1 MVTRLP
7 VLLVLVAFMTDT
19 ACSHRRRSATLSEP
33 PADVTLQVTN
43 HNFLDVRVIV
53 LYDGQRLRMGLA
65 TGSSTQ
71 SFTIPGR
78 LLARV
83 HELVLLGEAIGSS
96 DRARTELLTVH
107 PGQRIEWT
115 LEMDLRRSSVGVY

>member
-1 MVTRLP
+1 MVIRLP
-7 VLLVLVAFMTDT
+7 VLLLLAAFMTDT
-19 ACSHRRRSATLSEP
+19 ACSHRRRAASLSEP

-43 HNFLDVRVIV
+43 HNFLDVTVFV
-53 LYDGQRLRMGLA
+53 LYDGQRMRMGLA

-78 LLARV
+78 LVAQS
-83 HELVLLGEAIGSS
+83 HDIMLLGDPIGSS
-96 DRARTELLTVH
+96 ERVRTQLFTVH

-115 LEMDLRRSSVGVY
+115 LETDLRQSSVGVY